1 MRGIDAL
8 AAACEPETATPA
20 AAETLTISDTD
31 CEKIAAR
38 VLQQLQSG
46 IQAAEKPEK
55 DPDPEPEQAGS
66 DTQAPEEGEFEE

>member
-8 AAACEPETATPA
+8 AAACEPEPATPA
-20 AAETLTISDTD
+20 AAEPLTISDAV
-31 CEKIAAR
+31 CEKIAGL

-46 IQAAEKPEK
+46 LQAAETPEK

-66 DTQAPEEGEFEE
+66 DTQAPEEGAIEE